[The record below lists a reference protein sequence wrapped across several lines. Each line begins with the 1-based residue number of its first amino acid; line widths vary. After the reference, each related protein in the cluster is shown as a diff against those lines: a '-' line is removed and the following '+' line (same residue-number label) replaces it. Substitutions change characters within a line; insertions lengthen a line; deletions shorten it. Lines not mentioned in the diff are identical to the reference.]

1 MVRLAEIMFR
11 RRITTLVTVA
21 VIATFLVYFF
31 FNIDKFSALLHVN
44 IFLLILIA
52 VAYLSTI
59 AANGLFIKFILEP
72 FEKFISVRESSYVA
86 MISSVGNFFAPIG
99 SGFGFRAIYLKKK
112 HGLAYSDY
120 IATLYGNYVIVFLI
134 NSFFA
139 LLSLY
144 LLRDSSARG
153 YFTLVIL
160 FGGMF
165 VVSLLLTIVRIPT
178 LKRELNVNN
187 KHLRFVT
194 RGLLDMAAGWN
205 RIIKNKRLLLHLL
218 AVTVFNFV
226 ITLLIAWLEISA
238 LHFSISF
245 PALLLF
251 SVLGSLSLFI
261 NITPA
266 NLGVK
271 EAIYLFSSA
280 VIGLS
285 APQILSIA
293 LIDRGVL
300 FAVLFCLWLYFIK
313 FKHSS
318 VSGGD

>member
-1 MVRLAEIMFR
+1 MVRLAEVMLR
-11 RRITTLVTVA
+11 RKASLLITLV
-21 VIATFLVYFF
+21 VISIFLVYFF
-31 FNIDKFSALLHVN
+31 LNLDKFSALLHVN
-44 IFLLILIA
+44 VFLLFLIA
-52 VAYLSTI
+52 IAYLSTI

-72 FEKFISVRESSYVA
+72 FDKYISVKESTYVA

-99 SGFGFRAIYLKKK
+99 SGFGFRAVYLKKK

-139 LLSLY
+139 LVALY
-144 LLRDSSARG
+144 LLRDSAGRG
-153 YFTLVIL
+153 YFTLVLL
-160 FGGMF
+160 FAGMF
-165 VVSLLLTIVRIPT
+165 AVTFLLTIIRIPT
-178 LKRELNVNN
+178 LKKELNVKN
-187 KHLRFVT
+187 KHLRFVAT
-194 RGLLDMAAGWN
+194 GLLDMATGWN
-205 RIIKNKRLLLHLL
+205 RIVKNKRLLLHLL
-218 AVTVFNFV
+218 AVTTFNFIV
-226 ITLLIAWLEISA
+226 TLLIAWLEITA

-251 SVLGSLSLFI
+251 GVLGSLSLFI

-280 VIGLS
+280 VIGLT

-300 FAVLFCLWLYFIK
+300 FAVLFCLWLYFTKYKHPTGDK
-313 FKHSS
+313 F
-318 VSGGD
+318 

>member
-1 MVRLAEIMFR
+1 LAN
-11 RRITTLVTVA
+11 L
-21 VIATFLVYFF
+21 
-31 FNIDKFSALLHVN
+31 DKFSALLHVN
-44 IFLLILIA
+44 VFLLLLIA

-72 FEKFISVRESSYVA
+72 FNKYISVKESTYVA

-99 SGFGFRAIYLKKK
+99 SGFGFRAVYLKKK

-139 LLSLY
+139 LVALY
-144 LLRDSSARG
+144 MLRGSSGRG
-153 YFTLVIL
+153 YFTLVLL

-165 VVSLLLTIVRIPT
+165 GVSLLLTLVRLPT
-178 LKRELNVNN
+178 LKKDLNFKN
-187 KHLRFVT
+187 KRLQSVART
-194 RGLLDMAAGWN
+194 LLDMAAGWN
-205 RIIKNKRLLLHLL
+205 RVIKNKRLLMHLL
-218 AVTVFNFV
+218 AVTAFNFV
-226 ITLLIAWLEISA
+226 ITLMIAWLEITA

-300 FAVLFCLWLYFIK
+300 FAVLFCLWLYFAK
-313 FKHSS
+313 YKHSS
-318 VSGGD
+318 IKP